1 MDNTASFLH
10 VLHIVAAM
18 LMAWPYYALA
28 AVNQRVK
35 LGPPLGDRTDR
46 YMENILKNRT
56 TACFVFQFTILLGG
70 FLLMWA
76 RVSDGQFTASD
87 FASNWVVIVKII
99 ILLLMLAML
108 AWVRFIVQPEIDR
121 LFGDYGELGDEAKA
135 RIGALRLRRK
145 RMSTGCMFAAFVA
158 AMLGVQTYTRFPAW
172 LTVLLVAL
180 IALWAL
186 RSYRSE
192 TALGWV

>member
-1 MDNTASFLH
+1 MDDSISFLQ

-56 TACFVFQFTILLGG
+56 TACFVFQFTILIGG

-76 RVSDGQFTASD
+76 RVSEGQFEAGD
-87 FASNWVVIVKII
+87 FASNWVIIAKIA
-99 ILLLMLAML
+99 ILLLMMAML
-108 AWVRFIVQPEIDR
+108 AWVRFVVQPEIDD

-135 RIGALRLRRK
+135 RISALRLQRK
-145 RMSTGCMFAAFVA
+145 RMSTGCMFAAFTA

-172 LTVLLVAL
+172 MTALLLAL
-180 IALWAL
+180 IALWAF

-192 TALGWV
+192 TAFGWV